1 MKMLTDLDL
10 DFLGE
15 VGHSVEHLDRLLD
28 PLVDD
33 GEVVLGLLAHGLGL
47 GRIGIVQV
55 LEVVDGVHA
64 VLLLCLDVVLQ
75 SLQDL
80 GRLQSSN
87 TFL

>member
-1 MKMLTDLDL
+1 MLTDLDL

-15 VGHSVEHLDRLLD
+15 VGHSIEHLDGLLD

-47 GRIGIVQV
+47 GRIGIAQV

-64 VLLLCLDVVLQ
+64 VLLFRLDVVLQ
-75 SLQDL
+75 SFQDL
-80 GRLQSSN
+80 GRLQC
-87 TFL
+87 L